1 LGQLTFDDAT
11 PPSPRTLSVS
21 ELVQRASRR
30 LEAAFGDVWVEGE
43 VSNLKTPA
51 SGHYYFT
58 LKDARAQLPVVM
70 FRLAVS
76 RLEFRVED
84 GQRLRCRGRVSIYDR
99 QGRFQLTAVTA
110 EPAGVGAL
118 QLAFEQL
125 KQKLEAEGLFDP
137 RHKKPLP
144 ALPTTVALVTSP
156 TGAAL
161 RDMVRV
167 LHARFPVRVVLSPT
181 PVQGSDAPGEIV
193 RALRRAD
200 RLGADVIIVGRGGG
214 SLEDLR
220 AFNHE
225 GVARAIFS
233 AVTPIISAVG
243 HEVDVTIADLVA
255 DRRAPTPS
263 AAAEMAV
270 PEERELAD
278 QLRVHRLRL
287 GRSMSHLLRR
297 RELAL
302 ERLDRRLGSP
312 AARLDR
318 ARLALD
324 EAAAELQASFTRV
337 LGVRRERAVE
347 LRSRLAA
354 QEPRARLARDR
365 AALSQLERELS
376 VRLESGLARRRSRL
390 EQLSGRLEALSPLGV
405 LDRGYGLVLD
415 ANRSVIRDISTV
427 APGQLVTVR
436 LAGGELSCR
445 VEEVREKL
453 EEGVSGVI
461 PKTG

>member
-1 LGQLTFDDAT
+1 VGQLTFDDAT
-11 PPSPRTLSVS
+11 PPPPRALSVT

-30 LEAAFGDVWVEGE
+30 LEATFGDVWVEGE

-51 SGHYYFT
+51 SGHCYFT

-70 FRLAVS
+70 FRMAVS

-84 GQRLRCRGRVSIYDR
+84 GQKLRCRGRVSIYDR

-110 EPAGVGAL
+110 EPAGVGAH

-125 KQKLEAEGLFDP
+125 KQKLEAQGLFDP

-144 ALPTTVALVTSP
+144 ALPTTIALVTSR

-161 RDMVRV
+161 RDIVRV

-181 PVQGSDAPGEIV
+181 PVQGSDAPAEIV

-200 RLGADVIIVGRGGG
+200 GLGADLIILGRGGG

-233 AVTPIISAVG
+233 ACTPVISAVG

-270 PEERELAD
+270 PEARELAD
-278 QLRVHRLRL
+278 RLQVFRLRL

-312 AARLDR
+312 R
-318 ARLALD
+318 ARVDRERLSLD
-324 EAAAELQASFTRV
+324 EAAGELSASLARVLAGQRERLAELRT
-337 LGVRRERAVE
+337 
-347 LRSRLAA
+347 RLAS
-354 QEPRARLARDR
+354 QEPRARLTRDR
-365 AALSQLERELS
+365 AALSQLERELL
-376 VRLESGLARRRSRL
+376 VQLTNGLARRRATL
-390 EQLSGRLEALSPLGV
+390 DQLLGRLGALSPLGV

-415 ANRSVIRDISTV
+415 VNQNVIRDISTV
-427 APGQLVTVR
+427 AEGQRVTVR
-436 LAGGELSCR
+436 LAGGELSCV
-445 VEEVREKL
+445 VEEVRGKPE
-453 EEGVSGVI
+453 V
-461 PKTG
+461 